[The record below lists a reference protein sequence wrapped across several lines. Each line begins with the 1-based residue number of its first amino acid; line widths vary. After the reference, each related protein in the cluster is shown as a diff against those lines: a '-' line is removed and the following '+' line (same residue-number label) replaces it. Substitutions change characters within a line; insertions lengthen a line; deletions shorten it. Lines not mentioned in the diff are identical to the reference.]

1 MKGSAK
7 AQRSRQGLA
16 GRRRGPATS
25 GRSASTASLGD
36 HGTDGGAGVV
46 VPDDVYCALVR
57 LCARNIRYNGARHVT
72 DGDAARFPTLS
83 YDTIL
88 TVFRQQYQ
96 RHILRTSHLHR
107 QTQVRVLLTA
117 VGAWCRQC

>member
-1 MKGSAK
+1 MKGTAK
-7 AQRSRQGLA
+7 AQRPHQAKG
-16 GRRRGPATS
+16 GRRRPRGNA
-25 GRSASTASLGD
+25 GTAAGD
-36 HGTDGGAGVV
+36 DGSCGVV
-46 VPDDVYCALVR
+46 VPDDLYCTLVR

-107 QTQVRVLLTA
+107 QPQVRRHSYHAAGPLVVCVLLLL
-117 VGAWCRQC
+117 